1 MSMLKFGDNPIHKIV
16 LAGGVLI
23 GGMLSLALLIKLL
36 KKDTVTVEGE
46 RMAQAISQLP
56 LNTSNV
62 TLSSNDLTMMAQQ
75 LMAAMDRTGT
85 DEDSI
90 YRVFQRIVTRD
101 DLVALIKAFGVHR
114 YYLWGRS
121 EKRGAYL
128 NLTEWLKKELSGST
142 FDKNV
147 AAIYQKFGMQY

>member
-1 MSMLKFGDNPIHKIV
+1 MNRLIII
-16 LAGGVLI
+16 GGVAV

-36 KKDTVTVEGE
+36 KKDTVVVEGE

-56 LNTSNV
+56 MNVSNV

-75 LMAAMDRTGT
+75 LMSAMDRVGT

-90 YRVFQRIVTRD
+90 YRVFQRIATKD

-114 YYLWGRS
+114 YNLWGRS
-121 EKRGAYL
+121 ESRGAYL
-128 NLTEWLKKELSGST
+128 NLTEWLKRELSGSA
-142 FDKNV
+142 FEKNI
-147 AAIYQKFGMQY
+147 AAIYQRFGIQY